1 MLKATLTDFLSKKKL
16 VQWKWTKLNAS
27 ARIKNGSL
35 TLKNS
40 DTLSNFFAMTT
51 RITESHKA
59 ILVGIWISTQNH
71 IPDSS
76 NQAISKLTQDC
87 SLKTH
92 YQKLWNIAQVV
103 QLETMAQTLTKQAT
117 NSQQCFKSQQTLQD
131 KHHRFRKPGGDCN
144 LIYIEL
150 PVV

>member
-59 ILVGIWISTQNH
+59 I
-71 IPDSS
+71 S
-76 NQAISKLTQDC
+76 NLTQDC

-103 QLETMAQTLTKQAT
+103 LHETMAQTVKAT
-117 NSQQCFKSQQTLQD
+117 NSQQCSKLQQTMRD
-131 KHHRFRKPGGDCN
+131 KHHRFRTPSGDCN
-144 LIYIEL
+144 LIHIEL
-150 PVV
+150 PV